1 MMVTAL
7 YDHEFQPLG
16 TTTPPPESS
25 NQPGPNM
32 RQIEECEMGECMMSE
47 RQKIAA
53 ATFQE
58 AHLYDE
64 AGFQDIELL
73 PTNEEPLYQNTEF

>member
-7 YDHEFQPLG
+7 YDLKFQPLG

-32 RQIEECEMGECMMSE
+32 RQMEECTMEECSMGE
-47 RQKIAA
+47 RQKNAA

-58 AHLYDE
+58 VNLYDE
-64 AGFQDIELL
+64 ADFQDIELL
-73 PTNEEPLYQNTEF
+73 PMSEEALYQNTEF

>member
-7 YDHEFQPLG
+7 YDLKFQPLG

-32 RQIEECEMGECMMSE
+32 RQIEECEMEECMMSE